1 VIDPV
6 ARYREWFDEAALRGG
21 VDPKAAFLATADE
34 AGAPSGRIVLIQ
46 YADERG
52 FTFYTNL
59 GSRKARELDGREAA
73 ALCVYWPA
81 LDKQVRVEGETRQV
95 SDEEADRY
103 FASRPRESQIGA
115 WASRQS
121 ELLPSREALDDRV
134 AEADARFAG
143 RDVPRPP
150 FWSGFRLVPS
160 RVEFWSSRPGR
171 LHHREVFERVGASWR
186 THLLY
191 P

>member
-1 VIDPV
+1 M
-6 ARYREWFDEAALRGG
+6 
-21 VDPKAAFLATADE
+21 DPKAAFLATVDS
-34 AGAPSGRIVLIQ
+34 AGRPSGRVILIQ

-59 GSRKARELDGREAA
+59 GSRKARELSGRAAA
-73 ALCVYWPA
+73 ALCAYWPA
-81 LDKQVRVEGETRQV
+81 LDRQVRAEGETHRV
-95 SDEEADRY
+95 PDDEADGY

-121 ELLPSREALDDRV
+121 EQLFSREVLEARV
-134 AEADARFAG
+134 AEAQARFAG
-143 RDVPRPP
+143 RVVPRPP
-150 FWSGFRLVPS
+150 FWSGFRLAPT

-171 LHHREVFERVGASWR
+171 LHYREVFEKDGASWR